1 MAEMLGAVASGMSVV
16 SLAFQVADSIKKLK
30 DFCDLVKDAPEE
42 IRFALEEIEAMT
54 LVLGDI
60 DESVQVQNSLPPSTK
75 SAVARSICLCRT
87 CAATLQSLVAE
98 LQNGLARQKRR
109 TSFKVALTRER
120 LLNIKA
126 RIECS
131 KSTLLLANQY
141 YYQ

>member
-1 MAEMLGAVASGMSVV
+1 MAEVLGVVASGMSVM
-16 SLAFQVADSIKKLK
+16 SLAFQVADSVKKLK
-30 DFCDLVKDAPEE
+30 DFCDFVKDAPEE
-42 IRFALEEIEAMT
+42 IRLTLDEIEAMT

-60 DESVQVQNSLPPSTK
+60 DESVQAQNSLPPSTK
-75 SAVARSICLCRT
+75 NAVARSIRLCRT
-87 CAATLQSLVAE
+87 CAATLQSLATE

-109 TSFKVALTRER
+109 SSFKVALTREK
-120 LLNIKA
+120 LMNIKA